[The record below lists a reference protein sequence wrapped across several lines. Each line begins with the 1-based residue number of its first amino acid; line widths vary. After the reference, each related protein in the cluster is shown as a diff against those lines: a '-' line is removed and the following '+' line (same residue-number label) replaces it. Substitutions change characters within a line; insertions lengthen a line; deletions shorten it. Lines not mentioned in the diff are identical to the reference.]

1 MMSEIIKMCNNWSQY
16 KVCSDDNQHECPLL
30 VEASKS
36 MNTGMTI
43 SKSQE
48 LYPDA
53 PLAPIIK
60 L

>member
-1 MMSEIIKMCNNWSQY
+1 MCNNWSQY

>member
-1 MMSEIIKMCNNWSQY
+1 MCNNCPRNWNKD
-16 KVCSDDNQHECPLL
+16 KVCSDNNSHECLFL
-30 VEASKS
+30 VETSKS
-36 MNTGMTI
+36 MNAGMTI

>member
-1 MMSEIIKMCNNWSQY
+1 MCNNCPRYWSQY
-16 KVCSDDNQHECPLL
+16 KVCSDDNQHECKLL
-30 VEASKS
+30 VEDGKN
-36 MNTGMTI
+36 MNAGMTI